1 MNIRKY
7 IDKPCSMLTINELDS
22 KLLSSSDIVCNTII
36 KNTKSINSTVFT
48 PPLSLIDSKDFNK
61 TISDAKHHTSV
72 ESDSSNNQVSSAVSM
87 PRNQAYSDSA
97 CSRPLL
103 IPRSKIHL
111 INDLTGKGG
120 AKIKTANGH
129 IITST
134 DSGNFAIGKEN
145 IPVDIMEDEDL
156 MHSILGLGPI
166 C

>member
-1 MNIRKY
+1 
-7 IDKPCSMLTINELDS
+7 MLTINEVDS

-145 IPVDIMEDEDL
+145 DNIFDDFPEDYQQRKSMIFIPNDK
-156 MHSILGLGPI
+156 
-166 C
+166 